1 MTTSPSIIRVACLIS
16 LLLLPAIV
24 APSAQPK
31 PQGGEHA
38 GWTALF
44 DGKSLDRWVV
54 HGGKAQ
60 YRIEGDMIIGKTVDS
75 TDRGTQTFLCT
86 RREYA
91 DFELELDVWTDRQ
104 LNSGIQI
111 RSHVYEKDTP
121 TPKRPRH
128 KGEVYGYQCE
138 VADSARCTSG
148 NFQDEARG
156 YKWYD
161 DLTKRPGAC
170 AAFKDDQWNHYRIVA
185 QGDHIRSWVNGV
197 PCADFK
203 DTQDASGLI
212 GLQVHTIKAGTGPYQ
227 VRFRNIRIR
236 ELKPTEPVR

>member
-1 MTTSPSIIRVACLIS
+1 MSIHPRSDPRLAFVAFLFAVLIC
-16 LLLLPAIV
+16 A
-24 APSAQPK
+24 AAQPGS
-31 PQGGEHA
+31 PGGA
-38 GWTALF
+38 GWVSLF
-44 DGKSLDRWVV
+44 DGHSLDSWVS

-60 YRIEGDMIIGKTVDS
+60 YRIEGDTIIGKTVDS
-75 TDRGTQTFLCT
+75 TDQGTQTFLCT

-197 PCADFK
+197 ACADFR
-203 DTQDASGLI
+203 DSQDASGLI
-212 GLQVHTIKAGTGPYQ
+212 GLQVHTVRAGLGPYQ
-227 VRFRNIRIR
+227 VRFKNIRIR
-236 ELKPTEPVR
+236 ELKGSEVVK